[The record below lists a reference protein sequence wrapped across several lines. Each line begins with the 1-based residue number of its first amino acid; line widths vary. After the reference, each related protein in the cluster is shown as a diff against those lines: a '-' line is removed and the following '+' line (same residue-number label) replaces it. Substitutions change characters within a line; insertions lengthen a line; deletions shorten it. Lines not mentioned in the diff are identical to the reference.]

1 MTQPA
6 TTSAAASGGN
16 LVAFLGG
23 VAVSGGALYKIEV
36 RQVGQ
41 TYEARAFSAAAGAAF
56 TDQGVVKN
64 GALGDVL
71 RAAHKKFGDKLKPG
85 RPRVYTNP
93 FPGTTSTMQTGQ
105 LGPMA
110 GSDLPIH
117 RLVWQ
122 VGRSLDT
129 LPIALHSQAMIVPG
143 AAQSAQPA
151 AAAAPVTPVPAAPA
165 PAPAPAAPAPAAA
178 PMTPA
183 VTPVVAPVAAASG
196 DMFPFPLM
204 IINPNDIRSEAD
216 LRATITDNSWV
227 WTEKKEGH
235 RLLAG
240 KTPDGTIVGKSKS
253 WRDVE
258 VPAEIAAVFAHLAPG
273 TWLDGELLAEDDH
286 GRAGLYAGGAAV
298 HQRYYVFDVIA
309 TPLLADTP
317 THWYDSRLNA
327 LRTIVKGLGQQDVV
341 RIIPTAVGAAAKQ
354 RMLREVRER
363 NGEGFVLRKNDSPYV
378 NARPN
383 TCLRWR
389 DRAREADVVAMIYN
403 PASRSWG
410 FADGIGKQTGMV
422 AAIEVGLF
430 DEQGVLQSLGELG
443 SGWSDADRRDLQA
456 RWDAARADLAA
467 LDQAAGAAGVSQSDM
482 DAFLARHRFV
492 VRAHCM
498 GLSWGGKMIR
508 ASAVRGANG
517 SPIRPANDKQ
527 PADCTFESEGLE
539 VVEAAPMDKAA

>member
-6 TTSAAASGGN
+6 TTSAAATGGS

-64 GALGDVL
+64 GALVDVL
-71 RAAHKKFGDKLKPG
+71 RAAHKKFGDKLKPA

-240 KTPDGTIVGKSKS
+240 KTPDGRIVGKTKS
-253 WRDVE
+253 WRSVE

-309 TPLLADTP
+309 TPLLPNTP

-389 DRAREADVVAMIYN
+389 DRAREADVVAMIYD
-403 PASRSWG
+403 PTRGAWG
-410 FADGIGKQTGMV
+410 FTDGIGKQTGMV
-422 AAIEVGLF
+422 AAIEVGVF
-430 DEQGVLQSLGELG
+430 NEQGVLCSLGELG

-467 LDQAAGAAGVSQSDM
+467 VGQAAGAAGVSQSDM

>member
-1 MTQPA
+1 M
-6 TTSAAASGGN
+6 AAS
-16 LVAFLGG
+16 VA
-23 VAVSGGALYKIEV
+23 
-36 RQVGQ
+36 
-41 TYEARAFSAAAGAAF
+41 
-56 TDQGVVKN
+56 
-64 GALGDVL
+64 
-71 RAAHKKFGDKLKPG
+71 
-85 RPRVYTNP
+85 
-93 FPGTTSTMQTGQ
+93 
-105 LGPMA
+105 
-110 GSDLPIH
+110 
-117 RLVWQ
+117 
-122 VGRSLDT
+122 
-129 LPIALHSQAMIVPG
+129 
-143 AAQSAQPA
+143 
-151 AAAAPVTPVPAAPA
+151 
-165 PAPAPAAPAPAAA
+165 
-178 PMTPA
+178 PA
-183 VTPVVAPVAAASG
+183 VTPVAAPVAAASG
-196 DMFPFPLM
+196 STFPFPLM

-467 LDQAAGAAGVSQSDM
+467 VGQAAGAAGVSQSDM

-498 GLSWGGKMIR
+498 GLSFNGKMIR

>member
-71 RAAHKKFGDKLKPG
+71 RAAHKKFGDKLKPA
-85 RPRVYTNP
+85 RPRVYEKP
-93 FPGTTSTMQTGQ
+93 FPGTTSTMQTGP

-122 VGRSLDT
+122 VGRNLDT
-129 LPIALHSQAMIVPG
+129 LPIALHRDAMIVPG

-151 AAAAPVTPVPAAPA
+151 AAAAPAAPA
-165 PAPAPAAPAPAAA
+165 PAPTPAPAAPAPVAASVA
-178 PMTPA
+178 PA
-183 VTPVVAPVAAASG
+183 VTPVAAPVAAASG
-196 DMFPFPLM
+196 STFPFPLM

-240 KTPDGTIVGKSKS
+240 KTPDGRIVGKTKS
-253 WRDVE
+253 WRSVE

-309 TPLLADTP
+309 TPLLPNTP

-389 DRAREADVVAMIYN
+389 DRAREADVVAMIYD
-403 PASRSWG
+403 PTRGAWG
-410 FADGIGKQTGMV
+410 FTDGIGKQTGMV
-422 AAIEVGLF
+422 AAIEVGVF
-430 DEQGVLQSLGELG
+430 NERGEFCSLGELG

-467 LDQAAGAAGVSQSDM
+467 LHQAAGAACVSQSDM

-498 GLSWGGKMIR
+498 GLSFNGKMIR

-539 VVEAAPMDKAA
+539 VVEAVPMDKAA